1 MRNRP
6 KFIASSLVCLC
17 GSWLAASAGAAPAK
31 AVKPAA
37 AAATAPTATAPKATA
52 PTATATAPTATA
64 PKATTP
70 AKAAPAAPKPA
81 SPAAPAPAAAPDVKV
96 GEKSAAVDAKA
107 AAKVATPDAKAPAK
121 PVAADAKAVAADPKA
136 VPGAAASA
144 PPGVAKPASA
154 DSKDGKPPAA
164 DAKSVAVDPKAPGA
178 AVAVG
183 APEPPKPPSPEAIA
197 EAKQRFDRGIELY
210 GEGDYPLALIEFT
223 RAYELV
229 PNYRVLYNIGQVCI
243 QLGQYAN
250 ARRALRE
257 YRERGGEE
265 LSNNRRESLAKDIE
279 MLERRTAFLQ
289 VTSNVPDAE
298 VLVDEVVVGKTPLAT
313 PLLVDAGVHR
323 VTVRRAGYLPRN
335 SRVTLAGGDE
345 QTLPLALEVQPEVK
359 PTFVVQRP
367 AVEDDSSTLIIAGW
381 VTTGALAAGAIVT
394 GIMGAGEANELKEL
408 RAADPRDY
416 TNLGQRMDSTK
427 SNASSLLLA
436 SDVFSGAAVIVGGLS
451 LWLTVDPPQSSA
463 PAQPER
469 PAPAKGG
476 LQVGYQHNQVK
487 LRGSF

>member
-1 MRNRP
+1 MINRP

-17 GSWLAASAGAAPAK
+17 GSWLAAS
-31 AVKPAA
+31 
-37 AAATAPTATAPKATA
+37 TE
-52 PTATATAPTATA
+52 
-64 PKATTP
+64 
-70 AKAAPAAPKPA
+70 
-81 SPAAPAPAAAPDVKV
+81 AAPAPAPAKTVKATAAVSPTKAAPVAPKP
-96 GEKSAAVDAKA
+96 GSSPAAPVTVTPADKA
-107 AAKVATPDAKAPAK
+107 PTPDAKAPAK
-121 PVAADAKAVAADPKA
+121 PGATDAKAAVDPKA
-136 VPGAAASA
+136 PAVDPKAAAADSKAAPGAVAVVPAGA
-144 PPGVAKPASA
+144 AKPAAA
-154 DSKDGKPPAA
+154 DSKDGKAPVIDPKAA
-164 DAKSVAVDPKAPGA
+164 AADPKAPAPAGAGAPGA
-178 AVAVG
+178 AG
-183 APEPPKPPSPEAIA
+183 ASAAPGATPEPPKPPTPEAIA

-210 GEGDYPLALIEFT
+210 GEGDYPLALIEFN

-257 YRERGGEE
+257 YRERGGDE
-265 LSNNRRESLAKDIE
+265 LSNNRRESVAKDIE

-289 VTSNVPDAE
+289 ITTNVPDAE

-323 VTVRRAGYLPRN
+323 VTVRRTGFLPKN

-345 QTLPLALEVQPEVK
+345 QTLPLVLEVQPEEK
-359 PTFVVQRP
+359 PTIVVQRP
-367 AVEDDSSTLIIAGW
+367 VVEDDSSTLVIAGW

-394 GIMGAGEANELKEL
+394 GIMGAGEAKELKEL
-408 RAADPRDY
+408 RAADPADHN
-416 TNLGQRMDSTK
+416 NLGARIDSTK

-451 LWLTVDPPQSSA
+451 LWLTVSPPESAMSS
-463 PAQPER
+463 QPER
-469 PAPAKGG
+469 PAPTPAKGG